1 MTPEEISF
9 TTAFNINRPT
19 LALFSKCSS
28 KDELH
33 IVRDA
38 FFLGMAS
45 LLCPEE
51 YGSIRES
58 MIIDPTSSNTI
69 ANSLNT
75 PKGLEVAVTA
85 ARAANEWEGLLAA
98 LHEVATGVNSDVDE
112 IWSTLE
118 RGRLEW
124 LSAINYAHPLKVTL
138 KDALKNDEK
147 RTEKDVVDA
156 KMMYMYALS
165 LSIPALQEISEA
177 WRKIVNMD
185 DKMNPL
191 KNYNVDLWD
200 CRKDEWE
207 PLDLGVQE
215 AAERGGSSFRD
226 AWEA

>member
-1 MTPEEISF
+1 
-9 TTAFNINRPT
+9 
-19 LALFSKCSS
+19 
-28 KDELH
+28 
-33 IVRDA
+33 
-38 FFLGMAS
+38 
-45 LLCPEE
+45 
-51 YGSIRES
+51 
-58 MIIDPTSSNTI
+58 
-69 ANSLNT
+69 
-75 PKGLEVAVTA
+75 
-85 ARAANEWEGLLAA
+85 
-98 LHEVATGVNSDVDE
+98 
-112 IWSTLE
+112 
-118 RGRLEW
+118 
-124 LSAINYAHPLKVTL
+124 L